1 MTTGEFSPTER
12 KQLVNAPQLI
22 RHLLTV
28 ADRGGIFTKRS
39 EVKAL
44 REFLGKYESQSA
56 LVQSIIAGQPDADQ
70 KVEANAEEVQRMLE
84 QVGALLE
91 AKTDEAEGDA
101 VRDFLMSAGEAV
113 AKATREQSWLSGSG
127 ASPAEEK
134 ALAAIA
140 GALKATEADK
150 RRRHTAAMNAEAL
163 QRVEEQR
170 PKAKAEAEAQKQAAE
185 AQKRAEEARR
195 AAEEQARWEREAQQQ
210 ASAAQAKAEAQQQVA
225 EAKTEAQQQAAEARQ
240 EGEVEIY
247 VVKPGDT
254 LSGIAKS
261 LYGKAGRWHEIF
273 EANRDIIKKP
283 NLIRPGWKLRIPR

>member
-1 MTTGEFSPTER
+1 MTTGTFSPTEW
-12 KQLVNAPQLI
+12 KQLIDAPHLI

-28 ADRGGIFTKRS
+28 ADRGGIFTKRGES
-39 EVKAL
+39 KAL
-44 REFLGKYESQSA
+44 EEFMSKYQSQSA
-56 LVQSIIAGQPDADQ
+56 LVQTIIARQKDADE
-70 KVEANAEEVQRMLE
+70 KVEASAEEARKMLE
-84 QVGALLE
+84 QVGTMLE
-91 AKTDEAEGDA
+91 AKAGEAEGDA

-113 AKATREQSWLSGSG
+113 AKAVREQSLIAGSG
-127 ASPAEEK
+127 ASPAEQK

-150 RRRHTAAMNAEAL
+150 SRRHAAAMHAEAVK
-163 QRVEEQR
+163 RAEEQQA
-170 PKAKAEAEAQKQAAE
+170 KAKAEAEARKH
-185 AQKRAEEARR
+185 AEEAKPKAQAQKP
-195 AAEEQARWEREAQQQ
+195 AAQAPAQFATGVPKQV
-210 ASAAQAKAEAQQQVA
+210 AEAQAKAEAQ
-225 EAKTEAQQQAAEARQ
+225 KPAAEAPK

-254 LSGIAKS
+254 LSGIAKA